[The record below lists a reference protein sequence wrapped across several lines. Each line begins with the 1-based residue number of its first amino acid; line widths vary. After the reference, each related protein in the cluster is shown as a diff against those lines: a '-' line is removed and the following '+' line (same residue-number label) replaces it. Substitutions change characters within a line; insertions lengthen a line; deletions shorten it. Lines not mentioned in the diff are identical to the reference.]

1 MAQRGR
7 PRKNPPTVETPVTE
21 KKKVGRPRKT
31 PAIEL
36 HPELQ
41 QITEEIKQKLE

>member
-7 PRKNPPTVETPVTE
+7 PRKNPPEPPSTE

-31 PAIEL
+31 PIIEL
-36 HPELQ
+36 HPEL
-41 QITEEIKQKLE
+41 K

>member
-7 PRKNPPTVETPVTE
+7 PRKNPLPTEPPSTE

-31 PAIEL
+31 PIVEL
-36 HPELQ
+36 HPEL
-41 QITEEIKQKLE
+41 K